1 MVYMGL
7 DLATHRTGCCV
18 FNDNN
23 LIYYANIDAN
33 EKDDFRNRIRCIANE
48 IDVII
53 KKYSPNK
60 IFLEDAP
67 IIKNSSASMLLIMQ
81 GYILS
86 VIDKYNILVK
96 LFQPSE
102 WRKEIGII
110 GKNGRA
116 ALKTDEIKQ
125 RTIDYVN
132 KRFDLNFFYKKDSI
146 KSDDNIADA
155 IGVACCGML
164 RCLSVKRDV

>member
-1 MVYMGL
+1 MIYMGL

-18 FNDNN
+18 FDDNN
-23 LIYYANIDAN
+23 LIYYTNIEANK
-33 EKDDFRNRIRCIANE
+33 KDDFRNRIKYIANE
-48 IDVII
+48 IDAII
-53 KKYSPNK
+53 KKYSPSK

-86 VIDKYNILVK
+86 IIDKYNILVEF
-96 LFQPSE
+96 FQPSA
-102 WRKEIGII
+102 WRKEIGVI
-110 GKNGRA
+110 GK
-116 ALKTDEIKQ
+116 DEVKQ

-164 RCLSVKRDV
+164 RC

>member
-1 MVYMGL
+1 MGL

-18 FNDNN
+18 FDDNN
-23 LIYYANIDAN
+23 LIYYTNIEANK
-33 EKDDFRNRIRCIANE
+33 KDDFRNRIKYIANE
-48 IDVII
+48 IDAII
-53 KKYSPNK
+53 KKYSPSK

-86 VIDKYNILVK
+86 IIDKYNILVEF
-96 LFQPSE
+96 FQPSA
-102 WRKEIGII
+102 WRKEIGVI
-110 GKNGRA
+110 GK
-116 ALKTDEIKQ
+116 DEVKQ

-164 RCLSVKRDV
+164 RC